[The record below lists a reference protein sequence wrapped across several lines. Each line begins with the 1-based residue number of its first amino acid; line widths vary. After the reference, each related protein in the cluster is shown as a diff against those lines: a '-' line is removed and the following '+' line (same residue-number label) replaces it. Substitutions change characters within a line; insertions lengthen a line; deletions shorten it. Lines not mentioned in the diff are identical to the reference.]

1 MKIKEQEEERMEV
14 EVSYM
19 IMKESLKF
27 KWGDQYYWVKDIK
40 RWSIEDCGVVEI
52 LDFDGHCTGLMC
64 RDYGEACNLGKL
76 IFGLK
81 GLYEQSFRKK
91 NVEFS

>member
-1 MKIKEQEEERMEV
+1 MKIKEQEEERMAV

-40 RWSIEDCGVVEI
+40 RWSVKDCGVVEI
-52 LDFDGHCTGLMC
+52 LDFDGCYIGLKC
-64 RDYGEACNLGKL
+64 KDYDEACSLGKL
-76 IFGLK
+76 ILELK
-81 GLYEQSFRKK
+81 KLYEQSFRRK